1 MKRFGHI
8 HVAGLNV
15 VRLNGLHRDG
25 SEKDHGKRNN
35 TGWVHVLD
43 TILWPMILARID
55 KEIE

>member
-25 SEKDHGKRNN
+25 SKEDHGKRNN
-35 TGWVHVLD
+35 TDGVHVLD